1 MAQRCML
8 LLVILALLAASAL
21 AQDDDKA
28 TIAFLQ
34 LGANTSSALSEKG
47 IFDMFEVYGFINAE
61 ERAALNEMQDL
72 EGEHINIIYGNAG
85 FDIATAN
92 LLLEDAL
99 DRGADALVTLSTQV
113 TQLAVAATRDMEDPP
128 AIVFSLVTTPYI
140 AGIADAPCLKPAH
153 VAGTQPIVDYQDI
166 VPLLL
171 LQDPNMKV
179 VGTLLSPEQPTSVYG
194 ANKIKEIGESL
205 GLTVEVAAVATLP
218 DLNIAIEALA
228 SRGAEAIMYP
238 VTSIA
243 IQGLPIMLA
252 LSQEYSIPL
261 FAPVMPAVYRGATV
275 GAGFRSFYEEGIIA
289 GRMIVGHLNGDIDLA
304 DIRINQ
310 SHHFGIALNQDS
322 ARMQNVE
329 LSDELLARAEYV
341 IVDGKGSQ
349 GVTAELP
356 EVVTSLPDM
365 PLEERRAAD
374 LAFLAGLECTPEM
387 IAEQR
392 AALDAAEG

>member
-1 MAQRCML
+1 MVPRCML
-8 LLVILALLAASAL
+8 LIVILALLAGSAL
-21 AQDDDKA
+21 AQDDETP

-34 LGANTSSALSEKG
+34 LGPNSSSSLSEKG
-47 IFDMFEVYGFINAE
+47 IFDMFEAYGFINAE
-61 ERAALNEMQDL
+61 ERAALHEMRDL
-72 EGEHINIIYGNAG
+72 EGERVNIIYGNAG

-113 TQLAVAATRDMEDPP
+113 TQLAVAATREMEDPP

-153 VAGTQPIVDYQDI
+153 VAGTQPIVDFQDI

-179 VGTLLSPEQPTSVYG
+179 VGTFVSPEQPTSVYG

-205 GLTVEVAAVATLP
+205 GLTVEVASVAALP
-218 DLNIAIEALA
+218 DLNIAIEGLA
-228 SRGAEAIMYP
+228 SKGAEAIMYP
-238 VTSIA
+238 ISSIA
-243 IQGLPIMLA
+243 VQGLPILLA

-275 GAGFRSFYEEGIIA
+275 GAGFRSFYEEGVIA
-289 GRMIVGHLNGDIDLA
+289 GRMIIGHLNGDIDLA
-304 DIRINQ
+304 EIRINS
-310 SHHFGIALNQDS
+310 SHRFGVALNQDS
-322 ARMQNVE
+322 ARAQNVV

-341 IVDGKGSQ
+341 IVDGKSSE
-349 GVTAELP
+349 GVTPDLP
-356 EVVTSLPDM
+356 ELVTSLPEI

-374 LAFLAGLECTPEM
+374 LEFLARLKCTDEM
-387 IAEQR
+387 IAEQQ
-392 AALDAAEG
+392 AALDAADG

>member
-1 MAQRCML
+1 MVQRYL
-8 LLVILALLAASAL
+8 LLIVMLTLIASPAL
-21 AQDDDKA
+21 AQENDKP

-34 LGANTSSALSEKG
+34 LGANTSSSLSEKG
-47 IFDMFEVYGFINAE
+47 IFDMFEVYGFLNAE
-61 ERAALNEMQDL
+61 ERAALNEMRDL
-72 EGEHINIIYGNAG
+72 EGERINIIYGNAG

-92 LLLEDAL
+92 LLIEDAL

-153 VAGTQPIVDYQDI
+153 VAGTQPIVDFQDI

-179 VGTLLSPEQPTSVYG
+179 VGTFVSPEQPTSVYG
-194 ANKIKEIGESL
+194 ANKIREIGESL
-205 GLTVEVAAVATLP
+205 GLTVEVASVASLP
-218 DLNIAIEALA
+218 DLNIAIEGLA
-228 SRGAEAIMYP
+228 SKGAEAIMYP
-238 VTSIA
+238 ISTIA
-243 IQGLPIMLA
+243 VQGLPILLA
-252 LSQEYSIPL
+252 LSLEHGIPL

-275 GAGFRSFYEEGIIA
+275 GAGFRSFYEEGVIA
-289 GRMIVGHLNGDIDLA
+289 GRMIIGHLNGDIDLA
-304 DIRINQ
+304 EISINR

-329 LSDELLARAEYV
+329 LSDELLAMAEYV
-341 IVDGKGSQ
+341 IVDGKGSE
-349 GVTAELP
+349 GVTAALP
-356 EVVTSLPDM
+356 ELVTSLTDM

-374 LAFLAGLECTPEM
+374 LAFLAGLQCTDEM
-387 IAEQR
+387 IAAQQAE
-392 AALDAAEG
+392 LDAAG